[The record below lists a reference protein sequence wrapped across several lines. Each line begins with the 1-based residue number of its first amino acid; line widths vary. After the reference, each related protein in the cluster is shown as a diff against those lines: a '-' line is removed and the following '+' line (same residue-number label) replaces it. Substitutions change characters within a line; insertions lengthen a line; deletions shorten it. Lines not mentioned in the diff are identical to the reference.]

1 MKESGDKDCAKKIA
15 LLLGM
20 GLDGDDG
27 HKRVTKGKNFLLFG
41 GSKETHEMM
50 QGKALDFNSELEKRG
65 KRLEEISREEFH
77 EIADRIGI
85 HTPSEGKA
93 GADTGNC

>member
-1 MKESGDKDCAKKIA
+1 VKENVKKIA

-41 GSKETHEMM
+41 GSKETHEIM
-50 QGKALDFNSELEKRG
+50 QDKACDFNSELDKRG

-77 EIADRIGI
+77 EIAERIGI
-85 HTPSEGKA
+85 HAP
-93 GADTGNC
+93 ADGRPEVEKQN